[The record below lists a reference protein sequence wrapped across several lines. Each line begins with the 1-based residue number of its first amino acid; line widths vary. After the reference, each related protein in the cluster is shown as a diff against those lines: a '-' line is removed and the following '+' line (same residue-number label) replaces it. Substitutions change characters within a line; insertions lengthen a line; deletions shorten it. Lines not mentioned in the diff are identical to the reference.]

1 METDDRQPPTGHP
14 FSIFGRMKKFYVTT
28 PIYYVNDAPHI
39 GHSYTTVLA
48 DILTRFH
55 KLLGYQ
61 TFFLTGT
68 DEHGQKV
75 QRAAAK
81 RGVSPQEHV
90 DEYNQR
96 FKNLWKKM
104 GIGYDYFIRTTN
116 ADHKKFVSDCLQM
129 LWDRGEIYS
138 KEYEGWYSVG
148 EERFFTQDELDENG
162 CDPISHRP
170 VEWIK
175 EKNYFFRMG
184 KYRERLIEYLESHR
198 DWIVP
203 DYRWN
208 EIRGFLK
215 QPLNDLCISRPKARL
230 SWGIPLPFDADYV
243 TYVWFDALLNY
254 VSAVMTFDANGNL
267 VPKKTY
273 PDGETI
279 WPATYHLVGKDIIT
293 THSVYWPTMLFALG
307 FPLPKHILA
316 HGWWLVGNDKMSKT
330 TGNVVNPMEY
340 MEKYGVDAFRYYLAR
355 DMVVGQD
362 ASFTH
367 EGFVRRINS
376 DLANDLGNVLNRVHR
391 LVQNN
396 FGGMLPI
403 PSSNSISLLKNCNN
417 LNDILSEEEKEELNR
432 LSSNPDSE
440 AFKNYEP
447 KLWPEFELVKL
458 AQTTV
463 EEIKQYLLKA
473 RLSQSVETIMALVR
487 AVNRYL
493 EQKAPWKLA
502 KDESKKEELAT
513 VLYISAETVRLALC
527 LLSPMIPSK
536 SREGLEMLGTTLEGV
551 SDLGWGK
558 FKGGEKFGQGAAL
571 FPRIVEETPKAEVPE
586 KPKQNKPLAKED
598 VPAAMDI
605 RAAKILEVA
614 DHPDATSLYV
624 LKVDAG
630 EGEARTICSGLKAS
644 YKPEE
649 LKGKTILLFANLKP
663 APLRGIM
670 SNGMLFAGD
679 TDEEHVCRLVTPPEE
694 AKPGDRAVFHGITPA
709 AESRTLKV
717 KDFEKIALEAKGKNV
732 CCEGNALEIN
742 GKAVTCDV
750 KDGARIH

>member
-1 METDDRQPPTGHP
+1 
-14 FSIFGRMKKFYVTT
+14 MKNFYVTT

-55 KLLGYQ
+55 KLLGHQ

-90 DEYNQR
+90 DEYNLR

-104 GIGYDYFIRTTN
+104 GIGYDYFIRTTD

-170 VEWIK
+170 VEWLK

-254 VSAVMTFDANGNL
+254 VSAVMTFDENGKL

-273 PDGETI
+273 PNGETI

-391 LVQNN
+391 LVLNN
-396 FGGMLPI
+396 FGGILPK
-403 PSSNSISLLKNCNN
+403 PGNFGAEENDVLKIASR
-417 LNDILSEEEKEELNR
+417 LEK
-432 LSSNPDSE
+432 SVPDFLE
-440 AFKNYEP
+440 N
-447 KLWPEFELVKL
+447 VKL
-458 AQTTV
+458 SQAV
-463 EEIKQYLLKA
+463 EEI
-473 RLSQSVETIMALVR
+473 LSLVR

-502 KDESKKEELAT
+502 KDAERKNELAT
-513 VLYISAETVRLALC
+513 VLFVSAEAVRIALSF
-527 LLSPMIPSK
+527 LSPVIPEK

-571 FPRIVEETPKAEVPE
+571 FPRIVEEAPKTEVPE

-679 TDEEHVCRLVTPPEE
+679 TDEEHVCRLATPPEE

-742 GKAVTCDV
+742 GKPVTCDV

>member
-1 METDDRQPPTGHP
+1 
-14 FSIFGRMKKFYVTT
+14 MKNFYVTT

-75 QRAAAK
+75 QRAAEK

-90 DEYNQR
+90 DEYNLR

-104 GIGYDYFIRTTN
+104 GIDYDYFIRTTD

-129 LWDRGEIYS
+129 LWDKGEIYS

-170 VEWIK
+170 VDWIK
-175 EKNYFFRMG
+175 EKNYFFKMG
-184 KYRERLIEYLESHR
+184 KYQERLIEYLESHR

-230 SWGIPLPFDADYV
+230 SWGIPLPFDEDYV

-254 VSAVMTFDANGNL
+254 VSAVMKIDEKGNL
-267 VPKKTY
+267 VPKRNF

-376 DLANDLGNVLNRVHR
+376 DLANDLGNVVNRVHR
-391 LVQNN
+391 LVLTN
-396 FGGMLPI
+396 FDGTLPK
-403 PSSNSISLLKNCNN
+403 PGPFANEENSVIE
-417 LNDILSEEEKEELNR
+417 IANR
-432 LSSNPDSE
+432 LS
-440 AFKNYEP
+440 KTV
-447 KLWPEFELVKL
+447 PELLENVKL
-458 AQTTV
+458 SQAV
-463 EEIKQYLLKA
+463 EET
-473 RLSQSVETIMALVR
+473 LSLVR

-502 KDESKKEELAT
+502 KDASKKEELAT
-513 VLYISAETVRLALC
+513 VLFVSAEAVRIALSF
-527 LLSPMIPSK
+527 LSPVIPEK
-536 SREGLEMLGTTLEGV
+536 SREGLSMLGTSLEGV
-551 SDLGWGK
+551 RDLAWGK
-558 FKGGEKFGQGAAL
+558 FQGGEKFGEGSAL
-571 FPRIVEETPKAEVPE
+571 FPRIVEETKKTEAAP
-586 KPKQNKPLAKED
+586 KPKQNKPLTAEA
-598 VPAAMDI
+598 VPAEMDI
-605 RAAKILEVA
+605 RVAKIFEVS

-630 EGEARTICSGLKAS
+630 EPELRTICSGLKSS
-644 YKPEE
+644 YTPEE
-649 LKGKTILLFANLKP
+649 LKNRKILLFANLKP

-679 TDEEHVCRLVTPPEE
+679 TKEEHVCKLLTPPEDS
-694 AKPGDRAVFHGITPA
+694 KPGDRATFRGITP
-709 AESRTLKV
+709 STDGRILKL
-717 KDFEKIALEAKGKNV
+717 KDFEKISLEARDKAVV
-732 CCEGNALEIN
+732 CGESVLEVS

-750 KDGARIH
+750 EDGAKIH

>member
-1 METDDRQPPTGHP
+1 
-14 FSIFGRMKKFYVTT
+14 MKNFYVTT

-75 QRAAAK
+75 QRAAEK

-90 DEYNQR
+90 DEYNLR

-104 GIGYDYFIRTTN
+104 GIDYDYFIRTTD

-170 VEWIK
+170 VDWIK
-175 EKNYFFRMG
+175 EKNYFFKMG
-184 KYRERLIEYLESHR
+184 KYQERLIEYLESHR

-230 SWGIPLPFDADYV
+230 SWGIPLPFDEDYV

-254 VSAVMTFDANGNL
+254 VSAVMKIDEKGKL
-267 VPKKTY
+267 VSKKSF

-376 DLANDLGNVLNRVHR
+376 DLANDLGNVVNRVHR
-391 LVQNN
+391 LVLTN
-396 FGGMLPI
+396 FDGTLPK
-403 PSSNSISLLKNCNN
+403 PGPFADEENSVIE
-417 LNDILSEEEKEELNR
+417 IANR
-432 LSSNPDSE
+432 LS
-440 AFKNYEP
+440 KTV
-447 KLWPEFELVKL
+447 PELLENVKL
-458 AQTTV
+458 SQAV
-463 EEIKQYLLKA
+463 EET
-473 RLSQSVETIMALVR
+473 LSLVR

-502 KDESKKEELAT
+502 KDASKKEELAT
-513 VLYISAETVRLALC
+513 VLFVSAEAVRIALSF
-527 LLSPMIPSK
+527 LSPVIPEKSK
-536 SREGLEMLGTTLEGV
+536 EGLSMLGTSLEGV
-551 SDLGWGK
+551 RDLAWGK
-558 FKGGEKFGQGAAL
+558 FQGGEKFGEGSAL
-571 FPRIVEETPKAEVPE
+571 FPRIVEETKKTEAAP
-586 KPKQNKPLAKED
+586 KPKQNKPLTAEA
-598 VPAAMDI
+598 VPAEMDI
-605 RAAKILEVA
+605 RVAKILEVS

-630 EGEARTICSGLKAS
+630 EPELRTICSGLKSS
-644 YKPEE
+644 YTPEE
-649 LKGKTILLFANLKP
+649 LKDRKILLFANLKP

-679 TDEEHVCRLVTPPEE
+679 TKEEHVCKLLTPPEDS
-694 AKPGDRAVFHGITPA
+694 KPGDRATFRGITP
-709 AESRTLKV
+709 STDGRILKL
-717 KDFEKIALEAKGKNV
+717 KDFEKISLEARDKAVICGESV
-732 CCEGNALEIN
+732 LEVS

-750 KDGARIH
+750 EDGAKIH

>member
-1 METDDRQPPTGHP
+1 
-14 FSIFGRMKKFYVTT
+14 MKNFYVTT

-75 QRAAAK
+75 QRAAEK

-90 DEYNQR
+90 DEYNLR

-104 GIGYDYFIRTTN
+104 DIGYDYFIRTTD
-116 ADHKKFVSDCLQM
+116 ADHKKFVSDCLQL

-170 VEWIK
+170 VDWLK
-175 EKNYFFRMG
+175 EKNYFFKMG
-184 KYRERLIEYLESHR
+184 KYQERLIEYLESHR

-230 SWGIPLPFDADYV
+230 SWGIPLPFDNDYV

-254 VSAVMTFDANGNL
+254 VSAVMKIDEKGNL
-267 VPKKTY
+267 VPKRSF

-376 DLANDLGNVLNRVHR
+376 DLANDLGNVVNRVHR
-391 LVQNN
+391 LVLTN
-396 FGGMLPI
+396 FDGTLPKAGTFAAEE
-403 PSSNSISLLKNCNN
+403 NSVIEIADRLAKTVPELLEN
-417 LNDILSEEEKEELNR
+417 
-432 LSSNPDSE
+432 
-440 AFKNYEP
+440 
-447 KLWPEFELVKL
+447 VKL
-458 AQTTV
+458 SQAV
-463 EEIKQYLLKA
+463 EET
-473 RLSQSVETIMALVR
+473 LSLVR

-502 KDESKKEELAT
+502 KDASKKEELAT
-513 VLYISAETVRLALC
+513 VLFVSAEAVRIALSF
-527 LLSPMIPSK
+527 LSPVIPEKSK
-536 SREGLEMLGTTLEGV
+536 EGLAMLGTSLEGV
-551 SDLGWGK
+551 SDLAWGK
-558 FKGGEKFGQGAAL
+558 FKGGEKFGEGSAL
-571 FPRIVEETPKAEVPE
+571 FPRIIEESQKQEAAPKA
-586 KPKQNKPLAKED
+586 KQNKPLAAED
-598 VPAAMDI
+598 VPAEMDI
-605 RAAKILEVA
+605 RVAKILEVS

-630 EGEARTICSGLKAS
+630 EPEVRTICSGLKSS
-644 YKPEE
+644 YSPEE
-649 LKGKTILLFANLKP
+649 LKDRKILLFANLKP

-679 TDEEHVCRLVTPPEE
+679 TKEEHVCRLLTPPEDS
-694 AKPGDRAVFHGITPA
+694 KPGNRATFRGVTP
-709 AESRTLKV
+709 STDGRILKL
-717 KDFEKIALEAKGKNV
+717 KDFEKISLEARNKVVFCGKSP
-732 CCEGNALEIN
+732 LEVS

-750 KDGARIH
+750 EDGAKIH

>member
-1 METDDRQPPTGHP
+1 
-14 FSIFGRMKKFYVTT
+14 MKNFYVTT

-75 QRAAAK
+75 QRAAEK

-90 DEYNQR
+90 DEYNLR

-104 GIGYDYFIRTTN
+104 DIGYDYFIRTTD

-129 LWDRGEIYS
+129 LWDKGEIYS

-170 VEWIK
+170 VDWIK
-175 EKNYFFRMG
+175 EKNYFFKMG
-184 KYRERLIEYLESHR
+184 KYQERLIEYLETHR

-230 SWGIPLPFDADYV
+230 SWGIPLPFDEDYV

-254 VSAVMTFDANGNL
+254 VSAVMKIDEEGNL
-267 VPKKTY
+267 VPKRNF

-307 FPLPKHILA
+307 FPLPRHILA

-376 DLANDLGNVLNRVHR
+376 DLANDLGNVVNRVHR
-391 LVQNN
+391 LVLSN
-396 FGGMLPI
+396 FEGTLPKPGTFAAEENCVLEI
-403 PSSNSISLLKNCNN
+403 ANKLAETVPELLE
-417 LNDILSEEEKEELNR
+417 S
-432 LSSNPDSE
+432 
-440 AFKNYEP
+440 
-447 KLWPEFELVKL
+447 VKL
-458 AQTTV
+458 SQAV
-463 EEIKQYLLKA
+463 EEI
-473 RLSQSVETIMALVR
+473 LSLVR

-502 KDESKKEELAT
+502 KDASKKEELAT
-513 VLYISAETVRLALC
+513 VLFVSAEAVRIALSF
-527 LLSPMIPSK
+527 LSPVIPTK
-536 SREGLEMLGTTLEGV
+536 SREGLAMLGTSLEGV
-551 SDLGWGK
+551 RDLAWGK
-558 FKGGEKFGQGAAL
+558 FQGGEKFGEGSAL
-571 FPRIVEETPKAEVPE
+571 FPRIVEETQKPE
-586 KPKQNKPLAKED
+586 AATKPKQNKPLAAED
-598 VPAAMDI
+598 VPAEMDI
-605 RAAKILEVA
+605 RVARILEVS

-630 EGEARTICSGLKAS
+630 ESEPRTICSGLKSS
-644 YKPEE
+644 YTPEE
-649 LKGKTILLFANLKP
+649 LKDRMILLFANLKP

-679 TDEEHVCRLVTPPEE
+679 TEEEHVCRLLAPPEG
-694 AKPGDRAVFHGITPA
+694 AKPGDRATFHGITP
-709 AESRTLKV
+709 STDGRILKL
-717 KDFEKIALEAKGKNV
+717 KDFEKVSLEAREKAVVWKKSV
-732 CCEGNALEIN
+732 LEVS
-742 GKAVTCDV
+742 GRAVTCDV
-750 KDGARIH
+750 EDGARIH

>member
-1 METDDRQPPTGHP
+1 
-14 FSIFGRMKKFYVTT
+14 MKNFYVTT

-75 QRAAAK
+75 QRAAEK

-90 DEYNQR
+90 DEYNLR

-104 GIGYDYFIRTTN
+104 GINYDYFIRTTD

-129 LWDRGEIYS
+129 LWDKGEIYS

-170 VEWIK
+170 VDWIK
-175 EKNYFFRMG
+175 EKNYFFKMG

-230 SWGIPLPFDADYV
+230 SWGIPLPFDEDYV

-254 VSAVMTFDANGNL
+254 VSAVMKIDGNGNL
-267 VPKKTY
+267 VPKKNY

-376 DLANDLGNVLNRVHR
+376 DLANDLGNVVNRVHR
-391 LVQNN
+391 LVLTN
-396 FGGMLPI
+396 FEGTLPKAGTFADEE
-403 PSSNSISLLKNCNN
+403 NSVI
-417 LNDILSEEEKEELNR
+417 
-432 LSSNPDSE
+432 
-440 AFKNYEP
+440 
-447 KLWPEFELVKL
+447 
-458 AQTTV
+458 
-463 EEIKQYLLKA
+463 EIAA
-473 RLSQSVETIMALVR
+473 RLSKTVPELLENVKLSQAVEETLSLVR

-502 KDESKKEELAT
+502 KDTSKKEELAT
-513 VLYISAETVRLALC
+513 VLFVSAEAVRIALSF
-527 LLSPMIPSK
+527 LSPVIPEKSK
-536 SREGLEMLGTTLEGV
+536 EGLAMLGTSLEGV
-551 SDLGWGK
+551 RDLAWGK
-558 FKGGEKFGQGAAL
+558 FKGGEKFGEGSAL
-571 FPRIVEETPKAEVPE
+571 FPRIVEETKQPEASPKT
-586 KPKQNKPLAKED
+586 KQNKPLTAEA
-598 VPAAMDI
+598 VPAEMDI
-605 RAAKILEVA
+605 RVAKILEVS

-630 EGEARTICSGLKAS
+630 EPEARTICSGLKSS
-644 YKPEE
+644 YAPEE
-649 LKGKTILLFANLKP
+649 LKGRKILLFANLKP

-679 TDEEHVCRLVTPPEE
+679 TKEEHVCRLLTPPEDS
-694 AKPGDRAVFHGITPA
+694 KPGDRATFRGVTP
-709 AESRTLKV
+709 STDGRILKL
-717 KDFEKIALEAKGKNV
+717 KDFEKISLEARDKAVFCGE
-732 CCEGNALEIN
+732 CPLEVS

-750 KDGARIH
+750 EDGAKIH

>member
-1 METDDRQPPTGHP
+1 
-14 FSIFGRMKKFYVTT
+14 MKNFYVTT

-75 QRAAAK
+75 QRAAEK

-90 DEYNQR
+90 DEYNLR

-104 GIGYDYFIRTTN
+104 DIGYDYFIRTTD

-129 LWDRGEIYS
+129 LWDKGEIYS

-170 VEWIK
+170 VDWIK
-175 EKNYFFRMG
+175 EKNYFFKMG
-184 KYRERLIEYLESHR
+184 KYQERLIEYLETHR

-230 SWGIPLPFDADYV
+230 SWGIPLPFDEDYV

-254 VSAVMTFDANGNL
+254 VSAVMKIDEEGNL
-267 VPKKTY
+267 VPKRNF

-307 FPLPKHILA
+307 FPLPRHILA

-376 DLANDLGNVLNRVHR
+376 DLANDLGNVVNRVHR
-391 LVQNN
+391 LVLSN
-396 FGGMLPI
+396 FEGTLPKPGTFAAEENCVLEI
-403 PSSNSISLLKNCNN
+403 ANKLAETVPELLE
-417 LNDILSEEEKEELNR
+417 S
-432 LSSNPDSE
+432 
-440 AFKNYEP
+440 
-447 KLWPEFELVKL
+447 VKL
-458 AQTTV
+458 SQAV
-463 EEIKQYLLKA
+463 EEI
-473 RLSQSVETIMALVR
+473 LSLVR

-502 KDESKKEELAT
+502 KDASKKEELAT
-513 VLYISAETVRLALC
+513 VLFVSAEAVRIALSF
-527 LLSPMIPSK
+527 LSPVIPTK
-536 SREGLEMLGTTLEGV
+536 SREGLAMLGTSLEGV
-551 SDLGWGK
+551 RDLAWGK
-558 FKGGEKFGQGAAL
+558 FQGGEKFGEGSAL
-571 FPRIVEETPKAEVPE
+571 FPRIVEETQKPE
-586 KPKQNKPLAKED
+586 AATKPKQNKPLAAED
-598 VPAAMDI
+598 VPAEMDI
-605 RAAKILEVA
+605 RVARILEVS

-630 EGEARTICSGLKAS
+630 ESEPRTICSGLKSS
-644 YKPEE
+644 YTPED
-649 LKGKTILLFANLKP
+649 LKDRMILLFANLKP

-679 TDEEHVCRLVTPPEE
+679 TEEEHVCRLLAPPEG
-694 AKPGDRAVFHGITPA
+694 AKPGDRAAFHGITP
-709 AESRTLKV
+709 STDGRILKL
-717 KDFEKIALEAKGKNV
+717 KDFEKVSLEAREKAVVWKKSV
-732 CCEGNALEIN
+732 LEVS
-742 GKAVTCDV
+742 GRAVTCDV
-750 KDGARIH
+750 EDGARIH